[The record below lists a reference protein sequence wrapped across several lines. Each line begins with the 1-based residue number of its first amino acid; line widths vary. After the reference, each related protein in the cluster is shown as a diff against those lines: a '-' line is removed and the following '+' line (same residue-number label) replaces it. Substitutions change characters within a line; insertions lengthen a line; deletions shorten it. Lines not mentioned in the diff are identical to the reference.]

1 VRARQEDPL
10 EKRVTIGQ
18 LSEMTK
24 VPPKTIRYY
33 EEAGIIP
40 PPQRSSARYRVYSEM
55 DVRRL
60 ELIRRSR
67 MLDMTLSEVRQLV
80 EWASTGSCSDFQGK
94 FLEAVRS
101 KIGEVDQRIM
111 DLQKLREDL
120 THLEAHLVANEEA
133 AHREHSML
141 ACAPETCTC
150 LGNKS
155 IS

>member
-1 VRARQEDPL
+1 MDRGM
-10 EKRVTIGQ
+10 TIGQ
-18 LSEMTK
+18 LAELTT

-33 EEAGIIP
+33 EEAGILP
-40 PPQRSSARYRVYSEM
+40 SPERSSSRYRVYSEL

-94 FLEAVRS
+94 FLETVRS
-101 KIGEVDQRIM
+101 KVEEVDQRIM

-120 THLEAHLVANEEA
+120 VHLEAHLVANEEA

-141 ACAPETCTC
+141 ACSPETCTC
-150 LGNKS
+150 LGS
-155 IS
+155 RSDS